1 MFFDLVDNKEKI
13 YKKKILN
20 NNIDN
25 SKDNINKTNHY
36 SKNSFKFKTNYIDNN
51 IQNLKHIKTEN
62 KNEIK
67 IKKIEIFEKTK
78 QNEKDFKFNN
88 IISDE
93 PNPKHKNLKLND
105 NSITNIKILD
115 IKKNINKNSIIN
127 STEVIEPKY
136 KTLNNAETKIKRKVS
151 NFILYNFNYKKN
163 KKIQRLKKKEKEIEL
178 KNKFNLM
185 TSEFKKQNLNI
196 LPIDEQFVKI
206 SHVPKNNN
214 NIILSKIFNIIFSY
228 YLNHYFLYFIKS
240 LKKIKEKKNV
250 SKENIIKKQTKDI
263 NYLNL
268 KIIKNNEFNI
278 FSSELNKETNNSDI
292 NLLFKCFGDVGKNLS
307 GIKTFPR
314 PYIELQNNKATLF
327 KIFKKKI
334 NNEELKIQ
342 NNNNINYFKE
352 DNIDNKNKSDTHLFE
367 LSKMFNK
374 YLLKEDE
381 LMNIVN

>member
-67 IKKIEIFEKTK
+67 IKKIVFEKTK

-342 NNNNINYFKE
+342 NNNNISYFKE